1 MRQISVLLFY
11 CVHLLLAC
19 VFRSFWCCM
28 DIPLDSPPPA
38 PNDKCYKLTCRA
50 NEWFERH
57 QYHEAITEYTKVI
70 QQLTL
75 TDANQQAFGALVY
88 CNRSAS
94 YLHMRQ
100 YHAAR
105 DDAGR
110 AIELRS
116 SWGKVIKRVKCIY

>member
-1 MRQISVLLFY
+1 
-11 CVHLLLAC
+11 
-19 VFRSFWCCM
+19 M
-28 DIPLDSPPPA
+28 DISLDSPPPA

-75 TDANQQAFGALVY
+75 TDATQQPFAALVY

-116 SWGKVIKRVKCIY
+116 SWAKVERVKDVSYGIIRLMSCLRDIIAMLKH